1 MEEWSIG
8 GMEYWTAERDRGRRS
23 SEFQHSNTPTLQSS
37 NPPILQSRLQVS
49 VAIGRE
55 ISLPIGRCA
64 HTIRGQER
72 ITLAGI

>member
-37 NPPILQSRLQVS
+37 NPPILQSSNTPILQYS
-49 VAIGRE
+49 TGVAE
-55 ISLPIGRCA
+55 
-64 HTIRGQER
+64 
-72 ITLAGI
+72 